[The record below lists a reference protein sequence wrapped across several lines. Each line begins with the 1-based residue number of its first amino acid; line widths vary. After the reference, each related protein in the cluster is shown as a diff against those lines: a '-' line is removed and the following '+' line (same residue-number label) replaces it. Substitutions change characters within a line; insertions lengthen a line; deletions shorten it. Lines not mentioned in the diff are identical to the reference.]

1 MTRRN
6 LPDMLLLNIM
16 NILRCF
22 AALLLLA
29 AGRNALASSCPPPY
43 AGLIQNG
50 AYAVADLQGNVV
62 EGCNIDTPYIPASI
76 LKVPTALAA
85 LAVLGPDY
93 RFKTRF
99 HTDAQD
105 NLYIQGFGDPQ
116 LISEEIRSIFAAL
129 KLRGLRQVNN
139 IYIDISQFAL
149 EQQSPGSEFSDNP
162 YDAPVGPVS
171 VNFNSVPV
179 RVTREGLVF
188 SGESSTPFLP
198 LMTEAAQG
206 LSAGSRRINICRG
219 SCNADREMA
228 RYAAQLFRALQ
239 EESGIPGQGHLALKR
254 VPPDA
259 RLIYEHSSSK
269 NLQEL
274 TSSFLKYSSN
284 YISNLVYLAV
294 GAEKFGWPATWAK
307 ANQAVRQ
314 ELERQLGNQTS
325 TAVAHRDG
333 SGLCRTN
340 RVTARAM
347 LEVLR
352 AFRPHA
358 WLLRNHGGVPGKSG
372 TMSGVYNYAGYLDDG
387 RPYVILLNQWGNK
400 RGQVLELLRNGGV
413 PKRAAVPRK
422 PRARTKSSAVK
433 AKKSSVGSRQNKR
446 KPQRKR

>member
-1 MTRRN
+1 MAS
-6 LPDMLLLNIM
+6 LLAFTCGKN
-16 NILRCF
+16 
-22 AALLLLA
+22 ALA
-29 AGRNALASSCPPPY
+29 AGCPPPY

-50 AYAVADLQGNVV
+50 AYAVADLQGTVV
-62 EGCNIDTPYIPASI
+62 ESCNLDTPYIPASI

-85 LAVLGPDY
+85 LAILGPDY

-105 NLYIQGFGDPQ
+105 NLYIQGFGDPL
-116 LISEEIRSIFAAL
+116 LISEEIRSIFNAL

-139 IYIDISQFAL
+139 VYIDISQFAL
-149 EQQSPGSEFSDNP
+149 EHQSPGSEFSSNP
-162 YDAPVGPVS
+162 YDAPVGPTA

-188 SGESSTPFLP
+188 SGEPNTPFLP
-198 LMTEAAQG
+198 LMIETAQG
-206 LSAGSRRINICRG
+206 YPAGSHRINICRG
-219 SCNADREMA
+219 SCNADRQMA

-239 EESGIPGQGHLALKR
+239 AEADIPGQGHLALKR
-254 VPPDA
+254 APSDA
-259 RLIYEHSSSK
+259 RLIYEHRSSK

-307 ANQAVRQ
+307 AERAVRQ
-314 ELERQLGNQTS
+314 ELERQLGAK
-325 TAVAHRDG
+325 TAADIAHRDG

-358 WLLRNHGGVPGKSG
+358 WLLRKHGGVPGKSG
-372 TMSGVYNYAGYLDDG
+372 TMNGIYNYAGYLDDG
-387 RPYVILLNQWGNK
+387 RAYVILLNQWGNK

-413 PKRAAVPRK
+413 PKRVAAARK
-422 PRARTKSSAVK
+422 PAVK
-433 AKKSSVGSRQNKR
+433 AKRTGKASAGKRTVISRQNKKKPKR
-446 KPQRKR
+446 K

>member
-1 MTRRN
+1 MHSHIFP
-6 LPDMLLLNIM
+6 L
-16 NILRCF
+16 F
-22 AALLLLA
+22 FALLLASSQTALA
-29 AGRNALASSCPPPY
+29 AGCPPPY
-43 AGLIQNG
+43 AGLIENG
-50 AYAVADLQGNVV
+50 AYAVADLQGAVV
-62 EGCNIDTPYIPASI
+62 EGCNLDTPYIPASI
-76 LKVPTALAA
+76 LKVPNALAA
-85 LAVLGPDY
+85 LSVLGPDY

-105 NLYIQGFGDPQ
+105 NLYIQGFGDPL
-116 LISEEIRSIFAAL
+116 LIPEEIRSIFNAL

-139 IYIDISQFAL
+139 IYIDVSQFAL
-149 EQQSPGSEFSDNP
+149 EHQSPGSEFSSNP
-162 YDAPVGPVS
+162 YDAPVGPTA

-179 RVTREGLVF
+179 RVTQEGQIF
-188 SGESSTPFLP
+188 SGEPNTPFLP
-198 LMTEAAQG
+198 LMTAAAQG
-206 LSAGSRRINICRG
+206 LPAGSHRINICQG
-219 SCNADREMA
+219 ACNADREMA

-239 EESGIPGQGHLALKR
+239 EEAGIPGQGHLALKR
-254 VPPDA
+254 VPPAA
-259 RLIYEHSSSK
+259 RLIYEHHSSK

-307 ANQAVRQ
+307 AERAVRQ
-314 ELERQLGNQTS
+314 EMERQLGAQTAAEIAQS
-325 TAVAHRDG
+325 GG

-358 WLLRNHGGVPGKSG
+358 WLLRKHGGVPGKSG

-387 RPYVILLNQWGNK
+387 RAYVILLNQWGNK

-413 PKRAAVPRK
+413 PKRAAAARK
-422 PRARTKSSAVK
+422 PAVK
-433 AKKSSVGSRQNKR
+433 AKRTGKASTGKRAVISRQNKKKPKR
-446 KPQRKR
+446 K